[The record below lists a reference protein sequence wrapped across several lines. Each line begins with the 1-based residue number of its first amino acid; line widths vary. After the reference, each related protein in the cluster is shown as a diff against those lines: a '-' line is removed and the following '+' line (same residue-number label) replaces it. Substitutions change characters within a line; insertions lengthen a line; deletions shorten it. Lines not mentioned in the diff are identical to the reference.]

1 MKSLAAKPD
10 SVAHPDRPG
19 HALIPLEI
27 SVAAG
32 LLFWL
37 VDAVH
42 HFYDARAGVVP
53 ISGEHY
59 RSLIDALLLTVPRH
73 ALLVRLAF
81 LIVCLAFG
89 LVTALYIRRYQ
100 DSEHHVHQLIQDAS
114 VEEIRVH
121 AEELRKVNAELAR
134 AGRMKDEFL
143 ANMSHELRT
152 PLTVILTF
160 SEILQSGIYGP
171 LDPRQEKPMQAIQ
184 ESGEH
189 LLSLI
194 TDILD
199 VSKVEAGMLALEISP
214 ATVEGV
220 CRSSIQLIEPQAKRK
235 RLSVDLALDPAV
247 TTIQADERRLKQI
260 LVNLLS
266 NAVKFTPTEGA
277 LGLRVVG
284 DAETR
289 SVHFVV
295 WDNGIGIAPDDM
307 ERLFQPFVQLDSS
320 LTRRYE
326 GTGLGLALVQRLTE
340 LHNGTIA
347 VESEM
352 GKGSRFTVSL
362 PWEVP
367 ATGGQQAPLEEQA
380 AESATTAFAQA
391 HVLLVEDH
399 EAALRPMEKFLVS
412 RGYHVLRARD
422 GAEAIRHAIEDHP
435 DIILMDIQ
443 MPVMDGLEATRRIRG
458 NKETADIPIIALTA
472 LAMPG
477 DQERCLEAGANEYIS
492 KPVRLRDLAASIE
505 KQLAAGANEDG

>member
-1 MKSLAAKPD
+1 MNSPAAKPD
-10 SVAHPDRPG
+10 SVENPDRPG
-19 HALIPLEI
+19 QAFIPLVI
-27 SVAAG
+27 SVVAG
-32 LLFWL
+32 LVFWL
-37 VDAVH
+37 VDALH
-42 HFYDARAGVVP
+42 HFYDATTGIDP
-53 ISGEHY
+53 ISNEHY
-59 RSLIDALLLTVPRH
+59 RSFFYALLLAVPRH
-73 ALLVRLAF
+73 ALLVRLSF
-81 LIVCLAFG
+81 LIVCLTFG
-89 LVTALYIRRYQ
+89 FVTALYIRRYQ
-100 DSEHHVHQLIQDAS
+100 VSERRVRRLIREAS

-171 LDPRQEKPMQAIQ
+171 LDQRQEKPMQAIQ

-284 DAETR
+284 DVETR
-289 SVHFVV
+289 TVNFIV

-347 VESEM
+347 VKSEL
-352 GKGSRFTVSL
+352 GKGSEFTVSL

-367 ATGGQQAPLEEQA
+367 ATNGPQATQEEQA
-380 AESATTAFAQA
+380 PASSATAFAQA

-399 EAALRPMEKFLVS
+399 EAALRPVEKFLIS

-422 GAEAIRHAIEDHP
+422 GAEAIRRAIEDHP
-435 DIILMDIQ
+435 DVILMDIQ
-443 MPVMDGLEATRRIRG
+443 MPVMDGLEATRRIRA
-458 NKETADIPIIALTA
+458 NTETAGIPIIALTA

-477 DQERCLEAGANEYIS
+477 DQERCLEAGANAYIS
-492 KPVRLRDLAASIE
+492 KPLRLRDLAASIE
-505 KQLAAGANEDG
+505 VQLASGIDADG